1 MNAPP
6 IINDFKLNNINC
18 FEENHQNNPIV
29 GFCIEQKYNIEN
41 KFMCVNCIFEI
52 HSCHKGI
59 IAKEIEEIVNK
70 NLKEQNNLIETF
82 NQKYNEF
89 VKILRNK
96 IDEFKIKMNKYIEE
110 YYDNFMKIFNENFK
124 LKEGTLN
131 KIIEENF
138 PSKNKE

>member
-6 IINDFKLNNINC
+6 TINDFKLNNMNC
-18 FEENHQNNPIV
+18 LEENHQNNPVV
-29 GFCIEQKYNIEN
+29 GFCIDQKCNIEN

-70 NLKEQNNLIETF
+70 NLKENNNLIETF

-89 VKILRNK
+89 KKMLRNK

-110 YYDNFMKIFNENFK
+110 LYNNIIKTVNENIK
-124 LKEGTLN
+124 LNEGNLN
-131 KIIEENF
+131 KIIEEYF